1 MSSVLQG
8 WHPLLPPPDQVAAWP
23 IAQTSRSKDSPG
35 VCCQLQMGSLCGPPS
50 VLSPGSQEGQPLR
63 AASPRIPSAGPGIS
77 PATASSPGRG
87 CASFGAPAC
96 AAQRLPSPPP
106 LLRPASGSDLCAPF
120 SLLAVSLL
128 LHPRGAGSLWFAVG
142 LGVDS
147 LCLRGPVQLESLS
160 SSARCTHVQWSR
172 TRLWRQCGPVR

>member
-1 MSSVLQG
+1 MVSVRHFCWCQYLVLCPARLAPPPSPTRPSCSLAHCSDFPEQRQP
-8 WHPLLPPPDQVAAWP
+8 WCLLPTPDGQSVW
-23 IAQTSRSKDSPG
+23 SSPG
-35 VCCQLQMGSLCGPPS
+35 EPPS

-106 LLRPASGSDLCAPF
+106 LLRPASGSKCLISVPPLVSWQLLCSFAHVELGPSGSPLDLEWIHSAC
-120 SLLAVSLL
+120 
-128 LHPRGAGSLWFAVG
+128 
-142 LGVDS
+142 VD
-147 LCLRGPVQLESLS
+147 PS
-160 SSARCTHVQWSR
+160 S
-172 TRLWRQCGPVR
+172 